1 MSDLDAGQ
9 LAQISRYLEQA
20 VKLAEDRSKA
30 AAEKIVDAAILAE
43 RERLAHIVE
52 TCEPFSDFAQDD
64 PLHTKDEVEELGATL
79 AALGRAIRTGH
90 HE

>member
-1 MSDLDAGQ
+1 MSELDAAQ
-9 LAQISRYLEQA
+9 LAQISRLLEQA
-20 VKLAEDRSKA
+20 VKLAEDRSRMET
-30 AAEKIVDAAILAE
+30 EKIVERAIQVE

-79 AALGRAIRTGH
+79 AALGRAIRTGR